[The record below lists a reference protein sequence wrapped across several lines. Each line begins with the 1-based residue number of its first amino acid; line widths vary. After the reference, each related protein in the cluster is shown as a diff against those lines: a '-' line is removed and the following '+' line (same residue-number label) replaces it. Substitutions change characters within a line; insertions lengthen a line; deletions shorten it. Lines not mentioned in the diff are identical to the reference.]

1 MLEHSFMNR
10 IVGISMFQRQK
21 EVERRKKTTL
31 SDFLFHMRLSYGYF
45 NKNALLKPV
54 RR

>member
-1 MLEHSFMNR
+1 MLQHSFMNR
-10 IVGISMFQRQK
+10 IVGISKFQRQK
-21 EVERRKKTTL
+21 EVERKKTTL